1 MVLDGLYVQV
11 LMAAQV
17 LLALL
22 GDVANFRFTRIS
34 GMHGRSVVGK
44 HLEGYPYRKHA
55 LGIRSVG
62 VAPFLLGVFAVF
74 AVCDLS
80 LAEDRKS
87 CEQRR
92 DEIAHEREQAIR
104 YGNIYQQRGLE
115 ANVINLSPQPWPGQ
129 EIPGLGRAVAAVPS
143 LVLLP
148 SSAHV
153 RPRRQL
159 NGCRFASAGGIS
171 RFPGERVPAAVWPA
185 FLRCSSGAACS

>member
-1 MVLDGLYVQV
+1 MKSTKAVAMTY
-11 LMAAQV
+11 
-17 LLALL
+17 LATLFAS
-22 GDVANFRFTRIS
+22 GSCFSASISYPDRFQHEGKLNAYLRSMYINTRIS
-34 GMHGRSVVGK
+34 NDLIEDSFGGFSTGS
-44 HLEGYPYRKHA
+44 E
-55 LGIRSVG
+55 LGGVG
-62 VAPFLLGVFAVF
+62 V
-74 AVCDLS
+74 
-80 LAEDRKS
+80 
-87 CEQRR
+87 
-92 DEIAHEREQAIR
+92 
-104 YGNIYQQRGLE
+104 
-115 ANVINLSPQPWPGQ
+115 NVINLSPQPWPGQ